1 MKRTQLLNT
10 NIAANLTA
18 ESAVRPAF
26 PPNRYSQNVSGVR
39 SFIITFDVYVILNIY
54 DKYDNKRPDPLCQ

>member
-18 ESAVRPAF
+18 ESAERPAF
-26 PPNRYSQNVSGVR
+26 PPTATRK
-39 SFIITFDVYVILNIY
+39 T
-54 DKYDNKRPDPLCQ
+54 